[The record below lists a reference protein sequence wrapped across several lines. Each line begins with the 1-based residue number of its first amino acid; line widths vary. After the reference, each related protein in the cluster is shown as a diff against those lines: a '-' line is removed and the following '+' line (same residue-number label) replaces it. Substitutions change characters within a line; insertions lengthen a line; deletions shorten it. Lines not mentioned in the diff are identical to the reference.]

1 MSAQWNTTRVGA
13 DGAPGS
19 KASSGLS
26 RPPAR
31 ALERHRPH
39 TSRLL
44 IGFVALLVFAEHT
57 PAGAADGQERRDEPS
72 VSSDGLAQPNDEDEI
87 DDIELLDLEV
97 PVVVTAGR
105 REQKITTVPY
115 AVSVITAKDIRQSGA
130 RWIPDALR
138 LVPGVDVAE
147 LSFGLAAVSPRGF
160 HGFLAD
166 KTLVLVDGRQL
177 FDSVIGGT
185 LWDAWPFL
193 VEDIERIE
201 VIRGPAGVT
210 WGANAVNGVINIIT
224 KDPADQAGSTFTAGG
239 GSRGWHK
246 EYLGYAEVG
255 EKWRFRISGEYEASD
270 GVLRGGSVFGRP
282 DEDPKAGR
290 ITARLIHDVDP
301 DNTLTFSIGSSI
313 TDSGHLASPLAALG
327 NRADTATQANYV
339 QANWTHRVA
348 KDNTV
353 ELTGYVNDVFG
364 CSGLESID
372 YRYQQFAFQLRHTF
386 KPSEPHTLTWGLD
399 SRTDLLDGTNADPFL
414 LTKDYVSTAIV
425 GLFMQD
431 EWRLAP
437 KWTLNLGGRIDYEFY
452 GGFQPS
458 ARAALSHQ
466 ISDHAT
472 VYGAVS
478 RAFQMPPAGR
488 RFLDFPIV
496 AGLVRTVAD
505 RNFEPQ
511 ALIAYELG
519 YRGRCFDRLD
529 LSLNLFWHE
538 YAEIWTMSPGLGPPG
553 LIRVSADNAGD
564 ASLYGVELEGK
575 LAVTKSLTLLGH
587 YTYQELD
594 WRSDR
599 AFHETDTMSPPKH
612 KFMIGARYDATDD
625 LNLAAHLHYVDAV
638 KAPDPALMLLPK
650 HIDPYFRLDL
660 RAEYEFWD
668 DRASLA
674 VGVRN
679 LLDSHHAEGTSTLF
693 NSAEVPRMVFAEF
706 RLRIE

>member
-1 MSAQWNTTRVGA
+1 MSALMCGKVESGA
-13 DGAPGS
+13 TVASTGARTWRLH
-19 KASSGLS
+19 KLLLLGLVYS
-26 RPPAR
+26 TALGARPATADPA
-31 ALERHRPH
+31 LDDSTER
-39 TSRLL
+39 TEAT
-44 IGFVALLVFAEHT
+44 FVADDAM
-57 PAGAADGQERRDEPS
+57 
-72 VSSDGLAQPNDEDEI
+72 
-87 DDIELLDLEV
+87 DDIDLLELEV
-97 PVVVTAGR
+97 PIVVTASR
-105 REQKITTVPY
+105 RAQKITTVPY
-115 AVSVITAKDIRQSGA
+115 AMSVITAEDIRRSGA

-147 LSFGLAAVSPRGF
+147 FNFSQAAVSPRGF

-185 LWDAWPFL
+185 LWDAWPFQL
-193 VEDIERIE
+193 EDIERIE

-224 KDPADQAGSTFTAGG
+224 KDPADQAGLTFSAGG

-246 EYLGYAEVG
+246 EHLGYAEAG
-255 EKWRFRISGEYEASD
+255 ERWRFRISGEYEASD
-270 GVLRGGSVFGRP
+270 GVLRGGSVLGRP
-282 DEDPKAGR
+282 DEATKAGR
-290 ITARLIHDVDP
+290 MAGRLIHDLDP
-301 DNTLTFSIGSSI
+301 NNTLTFSIGSSI
-313 TDSGHLASPLAALG
+313 TDSGHLGSSLAALG
-327 NRADTATQANYV
+327 NKADTATQANYV
-339 QANWTHRVA
+339 QINWTHRVA
-348 KDNTV
+348 EDNTV
-353 ELTGYVNDVFG
+353 ELAGYVNDVFG
-364 CSGLESID
+364 CSGLGSID
-372 YRYQQFAFQLRHTF
+372 YRYQQFALQLRHTF
-386 KPSEPHTLTWGLD
+386 KPSDPHTLTWGLD
-399 SRTDLLDGTNADPFL
+399 SRTDLLDGTNANPFM
-414 LTKDYVSTAIV
+414 LTRNYVSTAIV
-425 GLFMQD
+425 GLYIQD

-466 ISDHAT
+466 ISDQAT
-472 VYGAVS
+472 VYAAVS
-478 RAFQMPPAGR
+478 RGFQMPPAGR
-488 RFLDFPIV
+488 RFLDFPLV

-505 RNFEPQ
+505 RNFKPQ
-511 ALIAYELG
+511 ALVAYELG
-519 YRGRCFDRLD
+519 YRSRHFDRLD

-564 ASLYGVELEGK
+564 ASLYGVELEGR
-575 LAVTKSLTLLGH
+575 LAVTKSLTLLAN

-612 KFMIGARYDATDD
+612 KFMVGARYDATDD
-625 LNLAAHLHYVDAV
+625 LNLAAHLYYVDAV
-638 KAPDPALMLLPK
+638 QAPDPALMLIPK

-660 RAEYEFWD
+660 RAEQEFWD
-668 DRASLA
+668 DRASFA

-706 RLRIE
+706 RVRFE